1 MTRMLSIQYVHR
13 LTLSQNMY
21 RRMETLQPPPSGLT
35 RRASLDLWST
45 FVSLISCLST
55 LSIDRAQHRGRPL
68 VSHCGPSYPPGYLDS
83 RDPPFCSP
91 RAAPD
96 FRPGAP
102 LRPRCRS
109 RLRPSRTLPGGPRIK
124 PGYEPPGSSSASPRS
139 TAGCYDLSQRS
150 PAPCRKLYRRS
161 AHSATPRHYRG

>member
-45 FVSLISCLST
+45 FISFTSCLSAS
-55 LSIDRAQHRGRPL
+55 LDDRAQHRGRPL
-68 VSHCGPSYPPGYLDS
+68 VSHCGPSYPSGYSNSKDS
-83 RDPPFCSP
+83 SSRSP

-109 RLRPSRTLPGGPRIK
+109 RLRPSRTLPGGPRIE
-124 PGYEPPGSSSASPRS
+124 PGYEPPGSSSASSRS
-139 TAGCYDLSQRS
+139 TAECSGFSQRS
-150 PAPCRKLYRRS
+150 RALRRKLYRRS
-161 AHSATPRHYRG
+161 THSAML